1 MPSKKVTSKAKSQS
15 EKFKE
20 TARELECDE
29 DEKAFEDKL
38 RRLAKSQKKEKPA
51 D

>member
-1 MPSKKVTSKAKSQS
+1 MPSEKQKSQS

-20 TARELECDE
+20 TACELECNE
-29 DEKAFEDKL
+29 DEKVFEDKL
-38 RRLAKSQKKEKPA
+38 RRLAKSQKKDKPA

>member
-1 MPSKKVTSKAKSQS
+1 MDTESKKSQS

-20 TARELECDE
+20 TARELVCDE
-29 DEKAFEDKL
+29 DEKAFENKL
-38 RRLAKSQKKEKPA
+38 RRLAKPQKKDKPA